1 MRRSGHA
8 REASLSPDSAPYIRY
23 AGSTAQNRAISPSKS
38 IAPSAMSRSLR
49 QDANVSVNATASAD
63 NMADAPKIP
72 HRNDLHICRS
82 AARLGRPQGEY
93 QPDRSEFVCSET
105 RNIEWRSW
113 APARLNGRDRPAN
126 APQVVLDRRGGAG

>member
-1 MRRSGHA
+1 MPDQPPKIVQ
-8 REASLSPDSAPYIRY
+8 SLL
-23 AGSTAQNRAISPSKS
+23 SKR
-38 IAPSAMSRSLR
+38 IAPSAMRRSLR
-49 QDANVSVNATASAD
+49 QDANVSENATASAD

-93 QPDRSEFVCSET
+93 QPDRSEFVSSET
-105 RNIEWRSW
+105 KNIEWRSW

-126 APQVVLDRRGGAG
+126 APQVVLDRREGAG